1 MVIFVILCNKMI
13 IVDVIFCGTLLVV
26 AVYYT
31 HILYV
36 FINYISI
43 IQHKH
48 QTANFEM
55 NGMEVGW
62 GTNYLRYLEDSS
74 FFEKY
79 LSFLQYA

>member
-62 GTNYLRYLEDSS
+62 GTTLDTQDSS